1 MVIIGAKRKHVL
13 VHLSVV
19 FFKYV
24 CAHVGGGDSDGGG
37 MVVWVM
43 GEGWWCGCWGR
54 DGVGDGGR
62 GWGCE

>member
-43 GEGWWCGCWGR
+43 GEGWWCG
-54 DGVGDGGR
+54 
-62 GWGCE
+62 